1 MTGWT
6 RWVLLIRAGMMLSTK
21 LFDEPFRQFDFCTP
35 SSRLKSRSETP
46 TGRIAQRLIGE
57 GLDRH
62 DAIHAIGPEQRER
75 AFALVPRFMA
85 WKLATG
91 FVLTAETWL
100 GPERTRSG
108 EEAVLT
114 IGVTRYDRMAVI
126 RRIRH
131 TPALSFG
138 PPEWLAADALDET
151 YFRLLPSE
159 QRTLT
164 AEEAAMLAAVF
175 AEDGEL
181 PARPASG
188 SQSSQSRRPRPH

>member
-1 MTGWT
+1 MTLLRELMLADLERGLEIVRGGHAVVPAWRVLAPDGDFLILT
-6 RWVLLIRAGMMLSTK
+6 R
-21 LFDEPFRQFDFCTP
+21 FDPD
-35 SSRLKSRSETP
+35 K
-46 TGRIAQRLIGE
+46 
-57 GLDRH
+57 
-62 DAIHAIGPEQRER
+62 PEQRER

-114 IGVTRYDRMAVI
+114 IGVSRHDRMAVI

-138 PPEWLAADALDET
+138 PAEWLAADALDET
-151 YFRLLPSE
+151 YFRLLPSG
-159 QRTLT
+159 QSTVT

-181 PARPASG
+181 PARPAGASTW
-188 SQSSQSRRPRPH
+188 SSKRDLT

>member
-1 MTGWT
+1 MTLLRELMLADLERGLEIVRGGHTVVPT
-6 RWVLLIRAGMMLSTK
+6 RRVLAPDGDFFILT
-21 LFDEPFRQFDFCTP
+21 QFDP
-35 SSRLKSRSETP
+35 DK
-46 TGRIAQRLIGE
+46 
-57 GLDRH
+57 
-62 DAIHAIGPEQRER
+62 PEQRER

-114 IGVTRYDRMAVI
+114 IAVSRHDRMAVI

-131 TPALSFG
+131 TPVLSFG
-138 PPEWLAADALDET
+138 PPEWLAADALDDT
-151 YFRLLPSE
+151 YFPLLPSG
-159 QRTLT
+159 QSTVT

-181 PARPASG
+181 PARPAGASTW
-188 SQSSQSRRPRPH
+188 SSKRDLT